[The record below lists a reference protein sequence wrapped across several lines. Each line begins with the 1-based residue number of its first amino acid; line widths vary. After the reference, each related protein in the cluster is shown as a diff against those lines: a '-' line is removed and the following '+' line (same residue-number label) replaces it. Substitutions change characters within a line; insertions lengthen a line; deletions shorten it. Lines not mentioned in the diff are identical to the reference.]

1 MLSEG
6 WHAARGRRA
15 EADVG
20 PAQLESDSPGQVSAV
35 QATAH
40 RRATMAGT
48 AGPAA
53 TAALPRS
60 VAPVCAAQGAPWLSG
75 AAAAHLNL
83 RV

>member
-1 MLSEG
+1 M
-6 WHAARGRRA
+6 AR
-15 EADVG
+15 
-20 PAQLESDSPGQVSAV
+20 
-35 QATAH
+35 
-40 RRATMAGT
+40 T

-60 VAPVCAAQGAPWLSG
+60 VAPVCAAQGAPWLSE